1 MLTVTVDES
10 PALKPVTV
18 IKPVPLI
25 AAEPAETETFQLKPA
40 SKLETWIVKP
50 SLVLVGV
57 PNVGVRADFKVEPE
71 TVAEPAL

>member
-1 MLTVTVDES
+1 M
-10 PALKPVTV
+10 TV

-25 AAEPAETETFQLKPA
+25 TAEPAETETFQLKPA
-40 SKLETWIVKP
+40 SKLATWIVKP